1 MSRQVRDH
9 APVLDRGG
17 AVQGGLEGDALCV
30 HGNIKHLS
38 SCQVTHLVV
47 YHHHPDH
54 VPTGLDPLQHFV
66 HVDIYVN

>member
-1 MSRQVRDH
+1 MPPYWTVVELSRVD
-9 APVLDRGG
+9 LRGMPCVCMVMVTSSIFQ
-17 AVQGGLEGDALCV
+17 AV
-30 HGNIKHLS
+30 S
-38 SCQVTHLVV
+38 VTHLVV